1 MVERLVRTVAIVCTV
16 LLLLSFG
23 LFAVDQFG
31 GASKRQQ
38 QSLSEAQPSRP
49 GELPQP
55 GKQHQPRRFIDGAA
69 RTLIE
74 PFSGLTSSKE
84 PWVNR
89 SLPTFIGLLLYGLG
103 LGVLARYA
111 RALP

>member
-1 MVERLVRTVAIVCTV
+1 MVERVVRLVAIVCTV

-23 LFAVDQFG
+23 LFAIDELG

-38 QSLSEAQPSRP
+38 QALAETQPSRP

-55 GKQHQPRRFIDGAA
+55 ARQHQPRRFIDGAA

-84 PWVNR
+84 RWVNR
-89 SLPTFIGLLLYGLG
+89 TLPTLIGLLVYGLG
-103 LGVLARYA
+103 LGVLSRYA